1 MNRGSLLTLLASL
14 VLAGF
19 VAWIGTAWIERRY
32 GGEPEAPPMVDV
44 HVAAKDIP
52 IDTKIDPTFIRLIQM
67 PPASAPEG
75 HISRPDQVIGKRLKE
90 PVYAGDLLLT
100 RRLLDDNAISIL
112 SVTLTPGMRAV
123 AVRVDDIIGVSGF
136 ILPGSRVDVIAS
148 GGGKGVR
155 TVLEN
160 IKVLSVGQAL
170 SAEGGTL
177 RAGSVTM
184 EVDPRQAEILME
196 ATESGSVRLALRS
209 QREEDSGQTTQA
221 EPPPPPAPETPPP
234 PAEDNAATAEHSRL
248 TSIIVI
254 KGVTEL
260 RTGAFPAS
268 DNDAN
273 VTAEPKP

>member
-1 MNRGSLLTLLASL
+1 MNRGNLLTLLASL
-14 VLAGF
+14 VLAGL
-19 VAWIGTAWIERRY
+19 VAWIGTAWIEKRY
-32 GGEPEAPPMVDV
+32 GGEQEPPPMVNV
-44 HVAAKDIP
+44 IVAAKDIP
-52 IDTKIDPTFIRLIQM
+52 IDTKIDPTFVRLIQM
-67 PPASAPEG
+67 PPGSAPEG
-75 HISRPDQVIGKRLKE
+75 HLSTPEQIIGKRLKD
-90 PVYAGDLLLT
+90 PVYAGDILLA
-100 RRLLDDNAISIL
+100 RRLLDDNAVSML
-112 SVTLTPGMRAV
+112 SVTLAPGMRAV

-209 QREEDSGQTTQA
+209 QREESSGET
-221 EPPPPPAPETPPP
+221 PVIETPPP
-234 PAEDNAATAEHSRL
+234 PVPTPPPPEVSAEKGEHQRL

-254 KGVTEL
+254 KGVSEL

-268 DNDAN
+268 AHDAN
-273 VTAEPKP
+273 TTEEPKQ